1 MLDVSEFAFEL
12 DLCDICGKRI
22 TKKTG
27 NVGVYGI
34 LWQNIMTRKNAF
46 NWSIHV
52 CVDCY
57 NALRLKVNELSKER
71 FKQRKV

>member
-12 DLCDICGKRI
+12 DLCDICGKKI
-22 TKKTG
+22 TAKTG
-27 NVGVYGI
+27 NVGVYGL
-34 LWQNIMTRKNAF
+34 LWQNIMNQHKDAS
-46 NWSIHV
+46 NWKIHI

-71 FKQRKV
+71 FK